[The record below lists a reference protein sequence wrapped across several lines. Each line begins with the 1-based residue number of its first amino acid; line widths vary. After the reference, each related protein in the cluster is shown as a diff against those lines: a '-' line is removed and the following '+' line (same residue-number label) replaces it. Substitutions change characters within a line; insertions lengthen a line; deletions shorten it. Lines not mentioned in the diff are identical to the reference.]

1 MPQNVFHSTNLRT
14 LKNGQYM
21 HVKVKRVFAWDRL
34 CLSMFECVC
43 VCAVLQWA
51 ACGGTEGLCM
61 VGSVGGLRDS
71 PWKTI
76 TSQGHFPSRGSEM
89 CECVRENACG
99 SFYIL
104 FVKVHSIQSQTIVL
118 LTIIPL
124 YNLSNALGGCQLKW
138 AQWCIVL
145 WLVVPCAGINLLS
158 APRTQQCLKVIFGLD
173 LEPKLMF

>member
-1 MPQNVFHSTNLRT
+1 MRQIVSI
-14 LKNGQYM
+14 Y
-21 HVKVKRVFAWDRL
+21 VWV
-34 CLSMFECVC
+34 CVC
-43 VCAVLQWA
+43 VCCIA
-51 ACGGTEGLCM
+51 
-61 VGSVGGLRDS
+61 VGSLWWNRRSLHGGQCGRTS
-71 PWKTI
+71 GFTVIKTT